1 MFTAPPGRQ
10 QMASSI
16 GLLNEKSL
24 HAQLKL
30 WYAEPGDRFEVPVDG
45 YIVDIVR
52 GDLLIEIQTR
62 GFSAIRHKLRS
73 LIEDHALRVVYP
85 IAVETWI
92 LKLPSQG
99 RGRAHRR
106 RSPRRGSVCD
116 VFSEL
121 VAFPDLIA
129 RPGFSL
135 EVLLTREEELR
146 QLAPGRRRR
155 PSWRTLERRL
165 LDVADR
171 YTICEP
177 ADLARW
183 LPDELPEPFGTAEL
197 ARASGRPR
205 WLAQK
210 MTYCMSRAGA
220 ISEVGHAGRAKL
232 YSRTADFHEPPITG
246 GVTPTA

>member
-1 MFTAPPGRQ
+1 
-10 QMASSI
+10 MASSI

-45 YIVDIVR
+45 YVVDIVR
-52 GDLLIEIQTR
+52 GDLLIEIQT
-62 GFSAIRHKLRS
+62 GSFSAIRHKLRS
-73 LIEDHALRVVYP
+73 LVEDHPLRVVYP
-85 IAVETWI
+85 IPVEKWI
-92 LKLPSQG
+92 VKLPAQG
-99 RGRAHRR
+99 RGRTGRR
-106 RSPRRGSVCD
+106 RSPRRGCASD
-116 VFSEL
+116 LFTEL

-146 QLAPGRRRR
+146 RLARGRRRR
-155 PSWRTLERRL
+155 RPAWRTIERRL
-165 LDVADR
+165 VDVADR
-171 YTICEP
+171 CIISEP

-183 LPDELPEPFGTAEL
+183 LPEELPEPFGTAEL

-220 ISEVGHAGRAKL
+220 ISEVGRAGRAKL
-232 YSRTADFHEPPITG
+232 YSRTAAAER
-246 GVTPTA
+246 